1 MDTTLI
7 FLAVLF
13 ASMAIG
19 IPIAISLLV
28 SGVAL
33 MWHLDFFNTQLL
45 AQNLQAGFDS
55 FPLLAVPF
63 FILAG
68 ELMNVGGLSQRI
80 IDMARAFVGHIPG
93 GLGYVAV
100 FASVL
105 LASMSGSAIADTAA
119 LATILLPMMRQ
130 QGYPMN
136 YSTGLLASGG
146 IIGPII
152 PPSLPFI
159 IYGVTTNT
167 SISKLFISGVA
178 PGVLMGGALLIA
190 WRAVARRRQLPT
202 APRATSAERRRAV
215 TDSVWAIFMP
225 VIILGG
231 IRFGVFTPTEAAVV
245 AAVYAFVVSRF
256 IYRALSW
263 KAAYDVLVASSI
275 TTAVVM
281 FLCGAATVAA
291 YMITLAD
298 LPNQLAE
305 LFQPILAHPRLFMA
319 CMVVFLLLVG
329 TSMDL
334 TPIILI
340 FAPVCLPLALKA
352 HIDPIYFGFM
362 FVFTGC
368 LGLITPPVG
377 TVLNVAAGVGG
388 VKMESVVKGVAPF
401 LLVYALLLVLLV
413 AFPQIVIASVHW
425 LG

>member
-19 IPIAISLLV
+19 IPIAVSLLV

-130 QGYPMN
+130 QHYPMD

-167 SISKLFISGVA
+167 SISKLFISGVV
-178 PGVLMGGALLIA
+178 PGILMGGALLLA
-190 WRAVARRRQLPT
+190 WRVVARRRQLPT
-202 APRATSAERRRAV
+202 APRTSPAERRRAV
-215 TDSVWAIFMP
+215 ADSIWAIFMP

-298 LPNQLAE
+298 LPNQLAQ
-305 LFQPILAHPRLFMA
+305 LFQPILAHPTLFMA
-319 CMVVFLLLVG
+319 CMVIFLLLVG

-388 VKMESVVKGVAPF
+388 VRMESVVRGVAPF
-401 LLVYALLLVLLV
+401 LLVYAALLVLLV
-413 AFPQIVIASVHW
+413 AFPQIVTAPVHW

>member
-1 MDTTLI
+1 MEITLL

-13 ASMAIG
+13 GSMSIG
-19 IPIAISLLV
+19 IPIAIALLV

-33 MWHLDFFNTQLL
+33 MWQLDFFNTQLL

-63 FILAG
+63 FVLAG
-68 ELMNVGGLSQRI
+68 ELMNAGGLSQRI
-80 IDMARAFVGHIPG
+80 IDMARTFVGHIPG
-93 GLGYVAV
+93 GLGYVTI

-130 QGYPMN
+130 QNYPLD
-136 YSTGLLASGG
+136 YSSGLLASGG

-167 SISKLFISGVA
+167 SISKLFISGVV
-178 PGVLMGGALLIA
+178 PGILMGGALLIA
-190 WRAVARRRQLPT
+190 WRLVARRRNLPAAQRT
-202 APRATSAERRRAV
+202 TPAQRRKAIA
-215 TDSVWAIFMP
+215 DSTWAIFMP

-245 AAVYAFVVSRF
+245 AAVYAFLVSRF
-256 IYRALSW
+256 IYKALSW
-263 KAAYDVLVASSI
+263 KAAYEVLVTSSI

-298 LPNQLAE
+298 LPNQLAA
-305 LFQPILAHPRLFMA
+305 LFQPILAHPKLFMT
-319 CMVVFLLLVG
+319 CMVIFLLLVG

-377 TVLNVAAGVGG
+377 TVLNVVGGVGG
-388 VKMESVVKGVAPF
+388 VRMEAVVKGVAPF
-401 LLVYALLLVLLV
+401 LLVYVLLLVLLV
-413 AFPQIVIASVHW
+413 AFPQIVTAPVRW

>member
-19 IPIAISLLV
+19 IPIAVSLLV

-130 QGYPMN
+130 QGYPMS

-167 SISKLFISGVA
+167 SISKLFISGVV
-178 PGVLMGGALLIA
+178 PGILMGGALLLA
-190 WRAVARRRQLPT
+190 WRVVARRRQLPT
-202 APRATSAERRRAV
+202 APRATRTKRRRAV
-215 TDSVWAIFMP
+215 ADSTWAIFMP

-245 AAVYAFVVSRF
+245 AAVYAFLVSRF

-263 KAAYDVLVASSI
+263 KAAYEVLVASSI

-305 LFQPILAHPRLFMA
+305 LFQPILAHPTLFMA

-388 VKMESVVKGVAPF
+388 VKMESVVKGVTPF

-413 AFPQIVIASVHW
+413 AFPQIVIAPVRW